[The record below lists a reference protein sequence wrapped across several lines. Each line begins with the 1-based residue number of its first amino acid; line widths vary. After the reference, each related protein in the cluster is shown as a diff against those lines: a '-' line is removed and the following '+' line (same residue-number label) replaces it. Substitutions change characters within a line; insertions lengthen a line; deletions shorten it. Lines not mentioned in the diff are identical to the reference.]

1 MIKTKF
7 QLMYAFRLLLPFI
20 LCLWFST
27 ALLAQGPL
35 QLVQLN
41 EVTHTVVTSGDW
53 SSASTWGGSVPNDFS
68 RIHIPAGKTLQVD
81 GVIPAKI
88 KTIRIDGVLEFST
101 NTNTGLNVE
110 SIVGTMGSSIIL
122 GTESNPLPSDKSAFI
137 KFIDLGP
144 LDLDQDFAQ
153 FGKGL
158 ITMGSCKMYGAP
170 KSSWIPLSGGASA
183 STDAIALKSAP
194 VAWKEGDEIVITGTV
209 YNNPETDEKRN
220 IAGIDGKNISLDQ
233 SLNSDHIPLNT
244 TLEVHAANLSRNIN
258 IFSEH
263 AGISKRGHVMFMH
276 THDVDMQ
283 YVKFYQLGRTDKRV
297 QLDDWYFPTLIADE
311 FESGDRTN
319 IRGRYSCHFHR
330 GGVDPTSG
338 APARVKGCV
347 VEDDPGWA
355 YVNHSSNVDFID
367 NVSYNIM
374 GGAFQTEAGDE
385 IGSFHHNIA
394 IRTVNPNYP
403 ILDPETEPVDIREG
417 SQDFAFQGDGF
428 WFHGGGVSI
437 TENVASGCSGH
448 GFIFWTE
455 GLREVNTEFDLQ
467 NMFKVSNIPN
477 GDLLGNLENI
487 QSWWIPVK
495 AFKDNTAYSAS
506 KGFASYYVHAT
517 LFEDITELTDAYL
530 EKVHSTFENT
540 TIWNVRKYG
549 LELQNCERFTF
560 KNLRLFNGGDPDV
573 IGVFNTI
580 TVARASNWEDCTV
593 EGFGVGMIPA
603 MQGEV
608 QVCGGSYSN
617 RWDFQL
623 VPPQRDSRAPG
634 WDRDL
639 RIDGV
644 QFVPSEYFD
653 EADQVRFKMEGASSL
668 EGEIAYIE
676 HDFQHKFFMIP
687 DRIMVN
693 VDGLE
698 NKRLFYNAQQADY
711 IPITVDNLFEAEGP
725 FINDVEGRTNQA
737 LKNEFNL
744 AFAGNLMPN
753 DATDHPFVD
762 GGKISSTDPA
772 TPLPVCHFIDEVLLE
787 ANSYD
792 DFDWYACWE
801 DTSNKT
807 NGFDS
812 PSSSLCDSFSDVNE
826 IADESTEF
834 LLYPNPARDEF
845 WINGLE
851 GAYTIDVLALDG
863 RVLIST
869 IQPDYGVDISN
880 LTNGMYVVKISSL
893 ENDFM
898 ESILMIKM
906 KN

>member
-1 MIKTKF
+1 MSMFKF
-7 QLMYAFRLLLPFI
+7 LFSILLGSF
-20 LCLWFST
+20 FSI
-27 ALLAQGPL
+27 ALLGQGPL
-35 QLVQLN
+35 QLVPLD
-41 EVTHTVVTSGDW
+41 EVTHTVTTSGEW
-53 SSASTWGGSVPNDFS
+53 TSSATWGGSVPNDFS
-68 RIHIPAGKTLQVD
+68 RIHIPEGKTLIVN
-81 GVIPAKI
+81 GVIATQI
-88 KTIRIDGVLEFST
+88 KTIRVDGTLEFT
-101 NTNTGLNVE
+101 TEVNTGINVE
-110 SIVGTMGSSIIL
+110 SIVGTMGSSILL
-122 GTESNPLPSDKSAFI
+122 GTEAEPLPADKSAFI

-158 ITMGSCKMYGAP
+158 ITMGSCKMYGSP
-170 KSSWIPLSGGASA
+170 KSSWIPLNGGASA
-183 STDAIALKSAP
+183 STDAITLKTAP
-194 VAWKEGDEIVITGTV
+194 LAWQEGDEIVITGTV
-209 YNNPETDEKRN
+209 YNNPKTDEKRSV
-220 IAGIDGKNISLDQ
+220 AGLDGKNISLDQ
-233 SLNSDHIPLNT
+233 SLNSDHIPLNSD
-244 TLEVHAANLSRNIN
+244 LEVHVANLSRNIN

-263 AGISKRGHVMFMH
+263 SVISKRGHVMFMH

-297 QLDDWYFPTLIADE
+297 QLDDWYFPTLVADE
-311 FESGDRTN
+311 FEGGDRTN

-330 GGVDPTSG
+330 GGVDPANGS
-338 APARVKGCV
+338 PARIKGCV

-477 GDLLGNLENI
+477 GNLLGNLENI

-549 LELQNCERFTF
+549 LELHNCERFTF
-560 KNLRLFNGGDPDV
+560 KNLRLYNGGDPEV
-573 IGVFNTI
+573 VGVYNTI
-580 TVARASNWEDCTV
+580 TVARESNWEDCIV

-603 MQGEV
+603 MQGDV
-608 QVCGGSYSN
+608 QICGGSYSN

-653 EADQVRFKMEGASSL
+653 EEDQVRFKMEGASSL
-668 EGEIAYIE
+668 EGEIGFIE
-676 HDFQHKFFMIP
+676 HDFQHRFFMIP

-698 NKRLFYNAQQADY
+698 NMRLFYNAQQPDY
-711 IPITVDNLFEAEGP
+711 IPITEDNLFEAEGS
-725 FINDVEGRTNQA
+725 FINDVEGRTNQE
-737 LKNEFNL
+737 LKNDFNL
-744 AFAGNLMPN
+744 SFAGNLMPN

-762 GGKISSTDPA
+762 GGKISSLDPA
-772 TPLPVCHFIDEVLLE
+772 TPLPVCHFIDEALLE

-792 DFDWYACWE
+792 DFDWYACW
-801 DTSNKT
+801 DDASAKT
-807 NGFDS
+807 NGTDS
-812 PSSSLCDSFSDVNE
+812 PNSFTCNGISNSDV
-826 IADESTEF
+826 IAKSNKQF
-834 LLYPNPARDEF
+834 LLYPNPASDQF
-845 WINGLE
+845 WIKGVEGDHIIEVMDINGK
-851 GAYTIDVLALDG
+851 
-863 RVLIST
+863 VLIYSV
-869 IQPDYGVDISN
+869 IENESIN
-880 LTNGMYVVKISSL
+880 ISSL
-893 ENDFM
+893 SDGIYVVRLSNSKM
-898 ESILMIKM
+898 EQLGTMLLAKLS
-906 KN
+906 N